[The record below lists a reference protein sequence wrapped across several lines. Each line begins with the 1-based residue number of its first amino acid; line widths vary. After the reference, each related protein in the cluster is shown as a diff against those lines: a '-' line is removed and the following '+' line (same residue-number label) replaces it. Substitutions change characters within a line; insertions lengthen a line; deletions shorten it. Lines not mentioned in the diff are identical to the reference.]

1 MAAGRCWELGKR
13 RDSRHVL
20 DVEFWELETDRVGR
34 RFQPV
39 LSGWYSARLSHD
51 SLTLTQSLT
60 KLGKKDAVGFQN
72 SCDSLPKAK
81 DFPFLRDLG
90 KLSSRTTYDPTPKL
104 GPGEGF
110 PAPYLADGIPGAL
123 WFCDR

>member
-1 MAAGRCWELGKR
+1 MLGAGEAKR
-13 RDSRHVL
+13 F
-20 DVEFWELETDRVGR
+20 EACFGR
-34 RFQPV
+34 RILGVGNGSGGETLPARPV
-39 LSGWYSARLSHD
+39 WLVCCVRLSHD
-51 SLTLTQSLT
+51 SLTLTRSLT

-72 SCDSLPKAK
+72 SCDSLLKAK
-81 DFPFLRDLG
+81 DFLFLRDLG

>member
-1 MAAGRCWELGKR
+1 MLGAGEAKR
-13 RDSRHVL
+13 F
-20 DVEFWELETDRVGR
+20 EACFGR
-34 RFQPV
+34 RILGVGNGSGGESFQPV

-72 SCDSLPKAK
+72 SCHSLPKAK